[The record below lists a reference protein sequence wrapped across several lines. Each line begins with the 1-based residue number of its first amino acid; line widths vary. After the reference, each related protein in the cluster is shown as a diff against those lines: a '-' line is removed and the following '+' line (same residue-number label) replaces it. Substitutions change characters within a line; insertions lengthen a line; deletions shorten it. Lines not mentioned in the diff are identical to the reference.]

1 MTNGGIAIF
10 TNLPNSLFHIRTRV
24 GASLQGGK
32 DSNWS
37 KAAEVVLDQGFK

>member
-1 MTNGGIAIF
+1 MTNDGIGIF
-10 TNLPNSLFHIRTRV
+10 TNLPTSLFHIRTWV

-37 KAAEVVLDQGFK
+37 KTAEVALDQGFK